1 MANISA
7 KIQKRENLSKIVKEI
22 VKFTPNSKVREGEE
36 FGILNLKE
44 SGSPN
49 KKASVN
55 LITLGKGQVIISTS
69 LKVTDVE
76 GIGSYVLDV
85 EYLSKALSS
94 MYDSE
99 LELTVED
106 SKLDLRGKRNNLK
119 IPVYSKD
126 DSSLKAPIK
135 RYASLEE
142 DLKDEVKVSHIIMVN
157 KSDFLEKLEAAQI
170 FSFGGVGKE
179 KYTVLSV
186 SEKEVSILGKGIA
199 ILGKG
204 VVGIEKT
211 IKKAEVE
218 PGIVITD
225 EVSKILM
232 SILPKTDESELC
244 IFIGDKKMIFQVG
257 ANTIVV
263 PKKKYENDIKKLEN
277 FFNNNTDSNYM
288 LTSTDVKNLCSMVS
302 FLEES
307 AKLDFNKETYKIK
320 VTVDPKNKKMIS
332 KGENWVECRQIGK
345 DSNKISME
353 LSLKM
358 IEDAMG
364 VFPKTSKDCALSMSV
379 VATEKGRHV
388 HFKSMVRPEKE
399 EDQKVIG
406 KWIQDDLIVIL
417 AAKDVAESDVI
428 GVKENNE
435 VTE

>member
-44 SGSPN
+44 SKGPGKN
-49 KKASVN
+49 ASVN
-55 LITLGKGQVIISTS
+55 LITLGKGQVVMSTS
-69 LKVTDVE
+69 LRVTDVE
-76 GIGSYVLDV
+76 GSESFVLDV

-99 LELTVED
+99 LELTVEE

-119 IPVYSKD
+119 IPVYKKE

-135 RYASLEE
+135 RYASLED
-142 DLKDEVKVSHIIMVN
+142 DLKEEVKASHIIMVN
-157 KSDFLEKLEAAQI
+157 KSSFIEKLEAAQI

-179 KYTVLSV
+179 KYNVLSV
-186 SEKEVSILGKGIA
+186 SEKEVSILGKGSA

-204 VVGIEKT
+204 IVNIEKT
-211 IKKAEVE
+211 VKKAETE
-218 PGIVITD
+218 SGIIITD
-225 EVSKILM
+225 EVSRILI
-232 SILPKTDESELC
+232 SILSKADEKDLC
-244 IFIGDKKMIFQVG
+244 IFIGDKKIIFQVG
-257 ANTIVV
+257 SNTIVV
-263 PKKKYENDIKKLEN
+263 PKKKYEGKLKALDDL
-277 FFNNNTDSNYM
+277 FNNKTDSNYM

-307 AKLDFNKETYKIK
+307 AKVDFNKETYKIK
-320 VTVDPKNKKMIS
+320 VTVDPKNKKMVS
-332 KGENWVECRQIGK
+332 KGKNWVECRQIGK